1 MHNRLI
7 IFDCFGVI
15 FNEVAPVF
23 LRKYLPEEEA
33 AAVKDK
39 IFVPSDLGQ
48 ITYDELLDTLAQT
61 VKADR
66 EEVVREW
73 NKLFIIKEDTV
84 ELIKKLSGTADIALL
99 SNAPLGLVERIFDEY
114 GLTCLFDKMVVSSA
128 IKLAKPDPEIYRYCV
143 AQFDRE
149 YDKIYMIDDNSAN
162 LEPLE
167 AMGIT
172 PILFTGAES
181 VTRVLNL

>member
-48 ITYDELLDTLAQT
+48 ITYDELLDTL
-61 VKADR
+61 
-66 EEVVREW
+66 
-73 NKLFIIKEDTV
+73 
-84 ELIKKLSGTADIALL
+84 IKKLRGTADIALL

-149 YDKIYMIDDNSAN
+149 YDEIYMIDDNSAN

-172 PILFTGAES
+172 PILFTSAES
-181 VTRVLNL
+181 VTQVLKV